1 MRIGFTCSSFDLLHA
16 GHVLMLED
24 AKNQC
29 DYLIVGLH
37 TDPSIDRS
45 YKRKPIQSIVERQI
59 QLSAVKYVDE
69 IIVYETEADLL
80 EILKTRH
87 IDVAILGS
95 DYIDKDFNGKEF
107 YKSKG
112 IEIYYHPREHDY
124 SSTALVQ
131 KIQKMTSD
139 IL

>member
-112 IEIYYHPREHDY
+112 IEIYYHPREHHY